1 MIKACPKI
9 RAAVKKACVGRKV
22 ALWHTS
28 EDKTLVAAGGL
39 LVQRLD
45 GNTLR
50 SGEEAC
56 MSSRNILQPPS
67 LLKKGVKPISTTE
80 VATSC

>member
-1 MIKACPKI
+1 MMVCSKVKALPGQLCH
-9 RAAVKKACVGRKV
+9 VGRKV
-22 ALWHTS
+22 ALWRTS
-28 EDKTLVAAGGL
+28 EDKALVAAGGL

-56 MSSRNILQPPS
+56 VSSRYILQPPS
-67 LLKKGVKPISTTE
+67 LLKKGV
-80 VATSC
+80 